1 VKNLHSSINNVD
13 LAAIPAGKMTCF
25 REALKWEKRK
35 EQ

>member
-1 VKNLHSSINNVD
+1 LFEEAADH
-13 LAAIPAGKMTCF
+13 AAIPAGKMTCF